1 MKKKELG
8 LGQSSK
14 GKRKILIFGSI
25 CIIKG
30 VKKTST
36 ALKFWVSSC
45 KKGVPHMQTLPCV
58 GMQGW
63 FDQSFPNW

>member
-1 MKKKELG
+1 MKKKKLG

-14 GKRKILIFGSI
+14 GKWKILIFGPI

-45 KKGVPHMQTLPCV
+45 KMGVPHIQTLPCI
-58 GMQGW
+58 GMHW
-63 FDQSFPNW
+63 LVWSELS